1 MRGTSSD
8 ALRELARARS
18 VVLTTHIN
26 PDGDALGSMIALYL
40 FLQRRGI
47 QVQMWLDDNLPV
59 MYSFLPH
66 LDKIARPPVTP
77 QPLAAAPTRSAG
89 RPWCGGS
96 SPRR

>member
-40 FLQRRGI
+40 FLQRRGV
-47 QVQMWLDDNLPV
+47 QVQMWLDDSLPV

-66 LDKIARPPVTP
+66 LDKIVRPPATP
-77 QPLAAAPTRSAG
+77 QHPPSPTRSTIPV
-89 RPWCGGS
+89 RS
-96 SPRR
+96 RMLRLLE